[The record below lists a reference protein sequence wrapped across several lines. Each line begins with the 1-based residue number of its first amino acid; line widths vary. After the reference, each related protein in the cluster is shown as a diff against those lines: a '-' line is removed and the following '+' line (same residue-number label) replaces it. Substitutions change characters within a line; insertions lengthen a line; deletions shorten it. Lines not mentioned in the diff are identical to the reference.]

1 MEDPDFEQSILSES
15 RICAQTTVIIR
26 PGKHKIGSH
35 EENKVINY
43 VAGQFNK
50 YNVQS
55 WKYMSQSDAY
65 LHE

>member
-15 RICAQTTVIIR
+15 RVCAQTTVIIR

-55 WKYMSQSDAY
+55 
-65 LHE
+65 